1 MAKAGCDDVF
11 PVGPAN
17 LVFPALVEFEREVRE
32 LCGLELQRNKCRVL
46 TWDGIIPSHSI
57 TGMPI
62 AGRFESG
69 MMVYGVPVGSDE
81 YVKSMMETKMNEIA
95 SEVTKACTVLADERQ
110 ALWTTLR
117 LRGGQNLMFS
127 TF

>member
-1 MAKAGCDDVF
+1 M
-11 PVGPAN
+11 
-17 LVFPALVEFEREVRE
+17 
-32 LCGLELQRNKCRVL
+32 QR
-46 TWDGIIPSHSI
+46 DGIIPLDFI
-57 TGMPI
+57 PGMPI
-62 AGRFESG
+62 AGKEIGGRFEAG

-117 LRGGQNLMFS
+117 LSTQQKLDYWLMLLHPS
-127 TF
+127 QV